1 MRPPRAVKGYKGQ
14 SELVMAHLAR
24 LLESCEARGES
35 AIVEGVH
42 LNLSLVLPL
51 MARHRA
57 VVPFLITIRR
67 AHAHT
72 HARSHARLRSTFSLQ
87 TRACSSRLR
96 WLPLPRCTLSNETK
110 HRERFAV
117 RAKYLSLSPEAN
129 RYIKYFRPIRAIQD
143 YLAVRAARFLV
154 PRVNNTNVD
163 RSVDTIHAT
172 AFGCMRR
179 LCEGGEALLACEGGE
194 RAALLHDEYRRHTLA
209 RGAWSSKSMLA
220 VIRGRHERDRA
231 TGAVSDAPSTSSSA
245 ITGVSSEEERDE
257 HVDGF
262 SRADADAA
270 TRGAASSDDDYPAA
284 VVTAASDGGRTDSEA
299 GFHSEV
305 GSILDS
311 QVSEDEPADEGDAD
325 AAQHRFARLATL
337 AEA

>member
-1 MRPPRAVKGYKGQ
+1 MLSRRA
-14 SELVMAHLAR
+14 
-24 LLESCEARGES
+24 
-35 AIVEGVH
+35 
-42 LNLSLVLPL
+42 
-51 MARHRA
+51 ARH
-57 VVPFLITIRR
+57 T
-67 AHAHT
+67 
-72 HARSHARLRSTFSLQ
+72 
-87 TRACSSRLR
+87 
-96 WLPLPRCTLSNETK
+96 SNETK

-117 RAKYLSLSPEAN
+117 RAKYMSLCPEAN

-231 TGAVSDAPSTSSSA
+231 TGVGAVSDAPSTSSSA
-245 ITGVSSEEERDE
+245 ITGLSSEEERDE
-257 HVDGF
+257 RAHAFAHDG
-262 SRADADAA
+262 ADAA
-270 TRGAASSDDDYPAA
+270 ARAPASSDDDYPAA
-284 VVTAASDGGRTDSEA
+284 VVAAASDGGRTDSEA

-305 GSILDS
+305 GSIMDS
-311 QVSEDEPADEGDAD
+311 QLSEDEPTDESD
-325 AAQHRFARLATL
+325 RFARLATL